1 MSAQAEGSESK
12 YPQQKRKIAA
22 DEAEV
27 NSAEQDAFI
36 SAQIL
41 LSEEGLN
48 AADAASNNSR
58 DVDGDKACADDCA
71 AAGE

>member
-1 MSAQAEGSESK
+1 LSAQAEGSESK

-48 AADAASNNSR
+48 AADAASR
-58 DVDGDKACADDCA
+58 IVMRQA
-71 AAGE
+71 APFGRPSS